1 MSPSRHE
8 AARRS
13 TRRWA
18 LVRTEGADAASVVDA
33 SDVTILCL
41 PSSPDVVAVL
51 DAAFPALGP
60 GKIVVDTSTI
70 HPDVEREQHARVLAT
85 GAGYLEAPLSGGTVG
100 AQKGQLTLMVGGEAE
115 TLTAARPALDTFAGL
130 IVHVGGPGMGQVVK
144 LCNNLIYAAQMLA
157 TSEATVMAQ
166 QAGVEM
172 EHLYEILTHA
182 TGDCVA
188 VRTRL
193 PGRGRDSGQSRVERL
208 GPGVHDRPHG
218 QGSRSGDRLRRAGG
232 GTAVH
237 IRDRAPDPR
246 FGERGGVRPRGL
258 LGHGQGDP
266 FARRTMTVLTLDLGT
281 SATKA
286 ALWDDDGLVA
296 ITRSE
301 IATVHPRAGWAE
313 QDPRDWWRSVV
324 DACTQLRGQAPSE
337 YLAVDAVGFAAARET
352 FAPFDDDLR
361 ALGPGILW
369 SDQRGGAGVLHFGDP
384 DEFRARTGVVLNA
397 ACCAAKIAWLVDHEA
412 GLVESARWLLAPRDL
427 VVAHLTGQVLTDET
441 LASRT
446 GLYGLDGRL
455 GVIEPIAPRLPPVH
469 PATTV
474 VPPGGAGTGFD
485 ELGLR
490 SGVTVVLGGGDRACE
505 VVGTGA
511 GDETPMVSWGTTTNV
526 SIPHPGPIGMLP
538 TVAAASR
545 GALGGYLLEA
555 GLSASGAGVDWLER
569 LTGRPAEV
577 LLTEAAAS
585 PPGANGV
592 IALPWLQRRASTMV
606 ATRRARGVHGSHQCA
621 RAR

>member
-1 MSPSRHE
+1 
-8 AARRS
+8 
-13 TRRWA
+13 
-18 LVRTEGADAASVVDA
+18 
-33 SDVTILCL
+33 
-41 PSSPDVVAVL
+41 
-51 DAAFPALGP
+51 
-60 GKIVVDTSTI
+60 
-70 HPDVEREQHARVLAT
+70 
-85 GAGYLEAPLSGGTVG
+85 
-100 AQKGQLTLMVGGEAE
+100 
-115 TLTAARPALDTFAGL
+115 
-130 IVHVGGPGMGQVVK
+130 
-144 LCNNLIYAAQMLA
+144 
-157 TSEATVMAQ
+157 
-166 QAGVEM
+166 
-172 EHLYEILTHA
+172 
-182 TGDCVA
+182 
-188 VRTRL
+188 
-193 PGRGRDSGQSRVERL
+193 
-208 GPGVHDRPHG
+208 
-218 QGSRSGDRLRRAGG
+218 
-232 GTAVH
+232 
-237 IRDRAPDPR
+237 
-246 FGERGGVRPRGL
+246 
-258 LGHGQGDP
+258 
-266 FARRTMTVLTLDLGT
+266 MTVLTLDLGT

-296 ITRSE
+296 IARSE
-301 IATVHPRAGWAE
+301 IATVHPRPGWAE

-324 DACTQLRGQAPSE
+324 DACAHVRRDAPAAYQAVE
-337 YLAVDAVGFAAARET
+337 AVGFSAARET

-384 DEFRARTGVVLNA
+384 DDFRARTGVVLNA

-427 VVAHLTGQVLTDET
+427 VAAQLTGQVLTDET

-455 GVIEPIAPRLPPVH
+455 GVVEPISTRLPPVH
-469 PATTV
+469 PAATV
-474 VPPGGAGTGFD
+474 VGSEGSGTGLA
-485 ELGLR
+485 ELDLR
-490 SGVTVVLGGGDRACE
+490 SDVAVVLGGGDRACE

-511 GDETPMVSWGTTTNV
+511 GDEIPMVSWGTTTNV

-592 IALPWLQRRASTMV
+592 IALPWLNGARAPWWQPDAHAAFTGLTSAHGPGELTRAVIEAV
-606 ATRRARGVHGSHQCA
+606 AYDVSRCLDLIARGATALVIAGGGAKGMLWRDVLAAATGLPLVRREIDEAASVGARVVVGAAVGEPVDLEVLNPVVARVEPDPELVERYQESRQDSDAWA
-621 RAR
+621 RAVLAFTAP